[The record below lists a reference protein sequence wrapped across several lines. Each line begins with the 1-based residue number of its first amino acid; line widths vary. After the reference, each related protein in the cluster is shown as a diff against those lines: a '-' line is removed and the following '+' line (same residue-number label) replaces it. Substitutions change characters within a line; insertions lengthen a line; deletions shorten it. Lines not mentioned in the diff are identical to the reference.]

1 MLRGRCEACASVF
14 PSGQGLEQSRER
26 WHFVTTRWSV
36 IVRAGETDPGDEG
49 RLALESLCSTY
60 WYPLYAYVRRLGHS
74 PEDSQDVVQSFFV
87 YLLERRLV
95 AKADPDHG
103 HFRSFLLGA
112 LKNFMANQWRH
123 ECAAKRGGGQEM
135 LSFDAETAEGRY
147 LSEPVEVVDP
157 RLLYEQAWAMAVLA
171 EAVARLEK
179 EFIES
184 GKGEVFAA
192 LACYLQGDRGNETYA
207 EVGVRLSMSEGAV
220 KVAVMRLR
228 RRCRELLRSAVAD
241 TVSNPLDVDE
251 DLRRLQSVLKG

>member
-1 MLRGRCEACASVF
+1 MPA
-14 PSGQGLEQSRER
+14 GQGLENSRER
-26 WHFVTTRWSV
+26 GHFVTTRWSI

-49 RLALESLCSTY
+49 RQALEALCSTY

-74 PEDSQDVVQSFFV
+74 PEDGQDIVQSFFA

-95 AKADPDHG
+95 AKADPEHG

-112 LKNFMANQWRH
+112 LKNFMANQWRRDR
-123 ECAAKRGGGQEM
+123 AAKRGGGQEV

-147 LSEPVEVVDP
+147 LSEPAEVGDP

-171 EAVARLEK
+171 EAVARLER
-179 EFIES
+179 EYVES
-184 GKGEVFAA
+184 GKEALFEA
-192 LACYLQGDRGNETYA
+192 LACFLQGDRGTETYA
-207 EVGVRLSMSEGAV
+207 VVGLRLSMTEGAV
-220 KVAVMRLR
+220 KVAVLRLR

-251 DLRRLQSVLKG
+251 DLRRLQSVLKA